1 MSTQPDPERGRA
13 AFQLGVDLAEGASTF
28 LTAGA
33 EAEWYDPTHGR
44 VDRDIQEYVDRMDP
58 KSIAQRV
65 AIENTLQ
72 ARRGNRL
79 TPAGTTTVELLEDAA
94 REAGWAAGALDV
106 ADIELER
113 TVRPGLVAAYRW
125 PTNAHLIA
133 DVAELY
139 LDPGMRAVDVT
150 YGLGKWWQIWRPL
163 ELVEHDLDPKK
174 GDGVNFTALPEADN
188 TYDLAALDPPE
199 EVPDRPVDGAVHLRP
214 RGHAGRQPEEVAR
227 ADEPRRGVGQHPHEH
242 VVVGRGPV
250 EDPPGDRHGGV
261 LRHREHRGLGDGAHH
276 AHGPLRHVLG
286 GGPLDVVL
294 ELVARGAHHRLAHRL
309 RGLQRLP
316 HHLRRARPPGGALL
330 GVQDPPPQDV
340 HVELPGAR
348 DGPCARE
355 RLLPA
360 AERLERAADL
370 PQGRRSRRRPRRL
383 AAAP

>member
-1 MSTQPDPERGRA
+1 MSDLTPYIDALTVDLRELALNPVAPSVILECVKSNLDDPTAAGRA

-188 TYDLAALDPPE
+188 TYDLAALDPPY
-199 EVPDRPVDGAVHLRP
+199 VAPGGRATSGAAVAGMVHAFGMQTSHRTPAGNQTMIEAGLAELYRVLRP
-214 RGHAGRQPEEVAR
+214 TRRVRGRAVSGIALVKVMDYVTGGRLFPATYLTTKAALELGFRLEDRIEHLSTRGGPQPTTNP
-227 ADEPRRGVGQHPHEH
+227 DGTPRRQM
-242 VVVGRGPV
+242 
-250 EDPPGDRHGGV
+250 
-261 LRHREHRGLGDGAHH
+261 H
-276 AHGPLRHVLG
+276 A
-286 GGPLDVVL
+286 
-294 ELVARGAHHRLAHRL
+294 
-309 RGLQRLP
+309 
-316 HHLRRARPPGGALL
+316 RRNYSTLL
-330 GVQDPPPQDV
+330 ILTKG
-340 HVELPGAR
+340 
-348 DGPCARE
+348 
-355 RLLPA
+355 
-360 AERLERAADL
+360 
-370 PQGRRSRRRPRRL
+370 
-383 AAAP
+383 